1 MSLRL
6 LLRAVAGLVA
16 SYALLCLLVFL
27 LQRKLQYFPET
38 GEEGGALRR
47 AAAAGL
53 GPWRSSDGRLLGWR
67 PLGGT
72 PAALRVLVFHGN
84 AGNALDRAYYVALG
98 RQLGAEVVLMEYPG
112 YGARAGEITEASLV
126 AAGRE
131 AVARLAPEGPL
142 VVLGESL
149 GSGVACQ
156 VAAAEPSRV
165 RGLLLVTPYLSMAE
179 VGARAYPWL
188 PVSLLMR
195 DRWDNRAALAKY
207 SGPVG
212 ILVAGR
218 DEVVGA
224 DQGRALAGACRGPHR
239 LVVQPEAGHN
249 TFSLAPQAG
258 WAELLSFA
266 TAGS

>member
-1 MSLRL
+1 MVLRML
-6 LLRAVAGLVA
+6 IRTLAGLLIGYGLV
-16 SYALLCLLVFL
+16 CLVVFL

-38 GEEGGALRR
+38 GSEAGALRR

-53 GPWRSSDGRLLGWR
+53 EPWRSPEGRLIGWR
-67 PLGGT
+67 PQGGA
-72 PAALRVLVFHGN
+72 PAPLRVLVLHGN
-84 AGNALDRAYYVALG
+84 AGNALDRAYYVKLCH
-98 RQLGAEVVLMEYPG
+98 QLGAEAVLLEYPG
-112 YGARAGEITEASLV
+112 YGARPGDISEAALV

-156 VAAAEPSRV
+156 VAAAEPARLK
-165 RGLLLVTPYLSMAE
+165 GLLLVTPYLSMVE

-195 DRWDNRAALAKY
+195 DRWDNRAALANY
-207 SGPVG
+207 PGPVA

-224 DQGRALAGACRGPHR
+224 DQGRALAAACRGPHR

-249 TFSLAPQAG
+249 TFSLAPQTG

-266 TAGS
+266 SGGS